1 MLSSVC
7 ILVVRLKAYFYQP
20 CRFAKHGDNAPG
32 SVCLANVKIAIIE
45 YSEYALNEILVQVD
59 LIWINWRD
67 QYWPQ
72 FAFACQAR
80 GIAAQ

>member
-7 ILVVRLKAYFYQP
+7 IVRLKADFYHP
-20 CRFAKHGDNAPG
+20 CRIAKHGDNALG
-32 SVCLANVKIAIIE
+32 SVRLANVKIAIIE